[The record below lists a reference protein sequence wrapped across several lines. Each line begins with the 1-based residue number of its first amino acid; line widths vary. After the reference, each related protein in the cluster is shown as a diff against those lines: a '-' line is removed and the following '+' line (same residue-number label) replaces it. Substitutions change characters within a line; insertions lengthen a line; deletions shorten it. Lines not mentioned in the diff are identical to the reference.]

1 MSYLISLVMSFATH
15 LVSTHLLTATDV
27 QMNAMRQATEDN
39 RTRIT
44 QELRNMKVRGD
55 EIDRL
60 KAVYEEK
67 LKTAQKARYAG
78 KLDPPK

>member
-67 LKTAQKARYAG
+67 LKTAQKVRDAR

>member
-1 MSYLISLVMSFATH
+1 MSYLISLAMSFSTH
-15 LVSTHLLTATDV
+15 MVSTHLLTATDV

-67 LKTAQKARYAG
+67 LKTAQKVRDAR